1 MILSKIVVVNNYRRN
16 DFSTYLY
23 HTTNFGKTWVRL
35 VDDSKVWGYAL
46 SFEQDPV
53 EPKLMFLGT
62 EFGLYVSIDA
72 GQVWTKWTN
81 GYPTVSTMDMKIH
94 PREHDLVIATFGR
107 SVYVLDDIRPLREL
121 AQKGV
126 SLLDE
131 EIHVFTPPVAMLATY
146 KNSPGYY
153 SAGDSYYTGENRA
166 RGAMISYSVKEGEA
180 GENIP
185 TRGSGFGGYGGYGG
199 FSSGQ
204 SSGNSNLKRVKIEIS
219 DEEGNVI
226 RTLTQVPKTG
236 LNRVYW
242 GIDKKGYRSPGSS
255 APRAG
260 SSERGGGGIALP
272 GTYKVKMT
280 FAGTSDSTLLEVKA
294 DPRIDFDV
302 ETAKRNQQ
310 IAVELMK
317 KMETLAVAIDR
328 INESKTTIAAINK
341 QIPRKQ
347 TEEIKNL
354 REVTKEVQTSMKEI
368 TDKLQPREGV
378 QGIYR
383 DPNLVTSKLRG
394 VRSITNE
401 IDPLNTTQQ
410 ITIEQ
415 IENLVQETMVKI
427 NTFFEEDW
435 EKYKKAVE
443 EANISFFKEYEPL
456 EY

>member
-1 MILSKIVVVNNYRRN
+1 
-16 DFSTYLY
+16 
-23 HTTNFGKTWVRL
+23 
-35 VDDSKVWGYAL
+35 
-46 SFEQDPV
+46 
-53 EPKLMFLGT
+53 
-62 EFGLYVSIDA
+62 
-72 GQVWTKWTN
+72 
-81 GYPTVSTMDMKIH
+81 
-94 PREHDLVIATFGR
+94 
-107 SVYVLDDIRPLREL
+107 
-121 AQKGV
+121 
-126 SLLDE
+126 
-131 EIHVFTPPVAMLATY
+131 
-146 KNSPGYY
+146 
-153 SAGDSYYTGENRA
+153 
-166 RGAMISYSVKEGEA
+166 MISYSVKEGEA